1 MDAHSACRRF
11 QPAGQ
16 RAIMT
21 FLFLSPNIM
30 KTDQQNP
37 VIHRKDYRPPNHLV
51 KSCQLGFVIEPART
65 TVKSS
70 IYFEKNPQA
79 DSDTLELNGVDLDLV
94 SIKLDGR
101 ELSAEDYRLDDEKL
115 LIENVPE
122 QFVLQVENR
131 IYPHK
136 NTALEGLYQSGDF
149 FLTQCE
155 AEGFR
160 KITYY
165 PDRPDVMAPFDVTIV
180 ADKHK
185 YPVLLSNGNPAG
197 AGELADG
204 RHFARWTDPHPKP
217 SYLFALVAGDL
228 KHIEDHYT
236 TMNGDEVTLRIYVE
250 EENLDSCDYAMG
262 ALKRAMRWDEEKFGL
277 AYDLDVFNIVATNDF
292 NMGAMENKGL
302 NIFNAKFVLARPDT
316 ATDMDFQGVE
326 AVIGHEYFHN
336 WTGNRVTCRDWFQLS
351 LKEGL
356 TVFRDQEFTAD
367 MQSRAVKRI
376 EDVRALRTLQFAED
390 AGPMS
395 HPVRPD
401 SYIEINNFYTLTVY
415 EKGAEVVRMYHTL
428 LGAEGFRKGMDLYFQ
443 RHDGQAVTCDDFR
456 AAMADANDVNLE
468 QFELWYSQNGTPR
481 VQVRES
487 WDAEKGEYTL
497 HFEQQQPDSFKG
509 EDWQPMHIPVKLAL
523 LNSDGQA
530 IPLFDDGRAEMV
542 YELKN
547 AQQKLTFAGL
557 PEKPQVSL
565 LRGFSA
571 PVILDFPR
579 SPEQQAFIMAHDTDA
594 FNRWDAAQSM
604 AMDVIQNAYAA
615 IARGQEPQC
624 PSYLTDAFSQIL
636 ADTEADPAL
645 VAEALRLPDLKS
657 MITLMRDVNVT
668 HLHQAREFIKKQVAT
683 TLREALEQT
692 YQANQTDGEYRVD
705 PADIAKRS
713 LKNTALGY
721 LMSLEDEAVFGLCAQ
736 QLEQANCMTD
746 TLAALTL
753 YVHHQGPGY
762 QDKLDAFY
770 QQWRHDP
777 LVVNKW
783 LTIQAT
789 SPEDGTLELLEK
801 LLHHEAFSMRN
812 PNNVRALIGAFAAA
826 NPVQFHRQDGQ
837 GYEWLADLV
846 LELNALNPQV
856 AARIVSQFNSWRQ
869 FDAHRREEIR
879 KQLQRIKS
887 AGNLSPDVYEIVTKA
902 MEQDEN
908 EDMNVA

>member
-1 MDAHSACRRF
+1 
-11 QPAGQ
+11 
-16 RAIMT
+16 
-21 FLFLSPNIM
+21 M

-37 VIHRKDYRPPNHLV
+37 VIYRSDYRPPNHWV
-51 KSCQLGFVIEPART
+51 RSCQLGFVIEPQQT
-65 TVKSS
+65 TVRSTLR
-70 IYFEKNPQA
+70 FEKNPA
-79 DSDTLELNGVDLDLV
+79 GSGDTLELNGVDLELV
-94 SIKLDGR
+94 SLKLDGR
-101 ELSAEDYRLDDEKL
+101 ELTAEDYRLDDEKL
-115 LIENVPE
+115 LIDDVPE
-122 QFVLQVENR
+122 AFTLQVENR

-180 ADKHK
+180 ADKEK

-197 AGELADG
+197 SGELADG

-228 KHIEDHYT
+228 KHIEDQYT
-236 TMNGDEVTLRIYVE
+236 TINGDTVTLRIYVE

-262 ALKRAMRWDEEKFGL
+262 ALKRSMQWDEEKFGL

-356 TVFRDQEFTAD
+356 TVFRDQEFTSD

-428 LGAEGFRKGMDLYFQ
+428 LGADGFRKGMDLYFQ

-456 AAMADANDVNLE
+456 HAMADANGVNLD

-481 VQVRES
+481 VSLREHWNPETS
-487 WDAEKGEYTL
+487 ELTL
-497 HFEQQQPDSFKG
+497 EFEQQQPASFKG

-523 LNSDGQA
+523 LDGSGQP
-530 IPLFDDGRAEMV
+530 IPLFADGRTEMV
-542 YELKN
+542 YELKDR
-547 AQQKLTFAGL
+547 QQKLTIGSL
-557 PEKPQVSL
+557 PEKPVVSA
-565 LRGFSA
+565 LRDFSA
-571 PVILDFPR
+571 PVILDHPR
-579 SPEQQAFIMAHDTDA
+579 SPEQQAFVMAHDNDA
-594 FNRWDAAQSM
+594 FNRWDAAQQM
-604 AMDVIQNAYAA
+604 ATEVIQNAYRA
-615 IARGQEPQC
+615 IGQGTEPQC
-624 PSYLTDAFSQIL
+624 PAYLTDAFAKVL
-636 ADTEADPAL
+636 ADTAADPAL
-645 VAEALRLPDLKS
+645 VAETVRLPDIKS
-657 MITLMRDVNVT
+657 MITLMRDVNVAD
-668 HLHQAREFIKKQVAT
+668 LHQAREFVKKSIAE
-683 TLREALEQT
+683 TLRPALEAT
-692 YQANQTDGEYRVD
+692 YERNRTDGEYRID
-705 PADIAKRS
+705 PADIARRS

-721 LMSLEDEAVFGLCAQ
+721 LMSLEDEAAFALCRQ

-753 YVHHQGPGY
+753 YAHHQGPGFE
-762 QDKLDAFY
+762 QKLEEFY
-770 QQWRHDP
+770 RQWRHDP

-812 PNNVRALIGAFAAA
+812 PNNVRALVSAFAAA
-826 NPVQFHRQDGQ
+826 NPAQFHRADGQ
-837 GYEWLADLV
+837 GYAWLADLV

-856 AARIVSQFNSWRQ
+856 AARIVSQFNSWQQ
-869 FDAHRREEIR
+869 FDAPRQREIL
-879 KQLQRIKS
+879 KQLRRIKE

-902 MEQDEN
+902 IEQADQSGA
-908 EDMNVA
+908 DAA

>member
-1 MDAHSACRRF
+1 MVPTAW
-11 QPAGQ
+11 PAGYNDLL
-16 RAIMT
+16 
-21 FLFLSPNIM
+21 LFAHTPIM

-37 VIHRKDYRPPNHLV
+37 VIYRTDYRPPNHWV
-51 KSCQLGFVIEPART
+51 KSCQLGFVIEPQHT
-65 TVKSS
+65 TVRST
-70 IYFEKNPQA
+70 IQFEKNPQT
-79 DSDTLELNGVDLDLV
+79 DSNTLELNGVDLEL
-94 SIKLDGR
+94 IAIRLDGR
-101 ELSAEDYRLDDEKL
+101 ELGPDEYRQDDETL
-115 LIENVPE
+115 LIDNVPE
-122 QFVLQVENR
+122 HFTLQVENR
-131 IYPHK
+131 IYPQK

-180 ADKHK
+180 ADKQK

-228 KHIEDHYT
+228 KHIENHYT
-236 TMNGDEVTLRIYVE
+236 TIHGDEVTLRIYVE

-262 ALKRAMRWDEEKFGL
+262 ALKRSMQWDEEKFGL

-428 LGAEGFRKGMDLYFQ
+428 LGSEGFRKGMDLYFQ

-456 AAMADANDVNLE
+456 TAMADANNVNLD

-481 VQVRES
+481 VSVQEQ
-487 WDAEKGEYTL
+487 WNPETHELTL
-497 HFEQQQPDSFKG
+497 IFSQHRPESFKG
-509 EDWQPMHIPVKLAL
+509 EHWQPMHIPVKLAL
-523 LNSDGQA
+523 LDASGQA
-530 IPLFDDGRAEMV
+530 IPLFEDGRNEMV
-542 YELKN
+542 YELKE
-547 AQQKLTFAGL
+547 AQQKLTFGNLA
-557 PEKPQVSL
+557 EKPVASV
-565 LRGFSA
+565 LRDFSA
-571 PVILDFPR
+571 PVILDYPR
-579 SPEQQAFIMAHDTDA
+579 TPEEQAFIMAHDSDA

-615 IARGQEPQC
+615 LGRGQEPQC
-624 PSYLTDAFSQIL
+624 PSSLTDAFAQVL
-636 ADTEADPAL
+636 ADTNADPAL
-645 VAEALRLPDLKS
+645 AAETLRLPDIKS
-657 MITLMRDVNVT
+657 MITLMCDVNVAR
-668 HLHQAREFIKKQVAT
+668 LHQAREFIKKSVAKK
-683 TLREALEQT
+683 LRPVLEAT
-692 YQANQTDGEYRVD
+692 YENNRTDGEYRVD

-721 LMSLEDEAVFGLCAQ
+721 LMSLEDDSAYARCVDQ
-736 QLEQANCMTD
+736 IDQANCMTD
-746 TLAALTL
+746 KLAALTL
-753 YVHHQGPGY
+753 YAHHQGPGY
-762 QDKLDAFY
+762 QDKLNAFY
-770 QQWRHDP
+770 QQWKHDP

-812 PNNVRALIGAFAAA
+812 PNNVRALVGAFASA
-826 NPVQFHRQDGQ
+826 NPVQFHRADGQ
-837 GYEWLADLV
+837 GYQWLADLV

-856 AARIVSQFNSWRQ
+856 AARVVSQFNSWQQ
-869 FDAHRREEIR
+869 FDPQRQKEIL
-879 KQLQRIKS
+879 KQLRRIKE
-887 AGNLSPDVYEIVTKA
+887 AGNLSPDVFEIVSKA
-902 MEQDEN
+902 IKQD
-908 EDMNVA
+908 DKAGASAA

>member
-1 MDAHSACRRF
+1 VLAKPTVPTAW
-11 QPAGQ
+11 PAGYNGLL
-16 RAIMT
+16 
-21 FLFLSPNIM
+21 LFAHAPIM
-30 KTDQQNP
+30 KTDQNNP
-37 VIHRKDYRPPNHLV
+37 VIYRKDYRPPNHWV
-51 KSCQLGFVIEPART
+51 KSCQLGFVIEPQHT
-65 TVKSS
+65 TVRSTLR
-70 IYFEKNPQA
+70 FEKNPQT
-79 DSDTLELNGVDLDLV
+79 DSHTLELNGVDLELI

-101 ELSAEDYRLDDEKL
+101 ELGPDDYRQDDEKL

-122 QFVLQVENR
+122 QFALQVENR
-131 IYPHK
+131 IYPEK
-136 NTALEGLYQSGDF
+136 NTALEGLYQSGSF

-180 ADKHK
+180 ADKKK

-197 AGELADG
+197 AGDLAEG

-228 KHIEDHYT
+228 KHIEDSYT
-236 TMNGDEVTLRIYVE
+236 TINGDEVTLRIYVE

-262 ALKRAMRWDEEKFGL
+262 ALKRSMQWDEDKFGL

-428 LGAEGFRKGMDLYFQ
+428 LGADGFRKGMDLYFQ

-456 AAMADANDVNLE
+456 AAMADANHVNLD
-468 QFELWYSQNGTPR
+468 QFGLWYSQNGTPR
-481 VQVRES
+481 VSVQEH
-487 WDAEKGEYTL
+487 WNPETGELTL
-497 HFEQQQPDSFKG
+497 FFEQHRPDSFKG
-509 EDWQPMHIPVKLAL
+509 DNWQPMHIPVKLAL
-523 LNSDGQA
+523 LDASGNP
-530 IPLFDDGRAEMV
+530 IPLFEDGRDEMV
-542 YELKN
+542 YELKE
-547 AQQKLTFAGL
+547 AQQKLTFGNL
-557 PEKPQVSL
+557 PEKPVASV
-565 LRGFSA
+565 LRDFSA
-571 PVILDFPR
+571 PVILDYPR
-579 SPEQQAFIMAHDTDA
+579 SPEEQAFIMAHDSDA

-615 IARGQEPQC
+615 IGRGQEPQC
-624 PSYLTDAFSQIL
+624 PSYLTDAFAQVL
-636 ADTEADPAL
+636 ADTSADPAL
-645 VAEALRLPDLKS
+645 VAETLRLPDIKS
-657 MITLMRDVNVT
+657 MITLMREVNVT
-668 HLHQAREFIKKQVAT
+668 RLHQAREFIKKSVAEK
-683 TLREALEQT
+683 LRQLFEDAYET
-692 YQANQTDGEYRVD
+692 NRTEGEYRVD
-705 PADIAKRS
+705 PRDIAKRS

-721 LMSLEDEAVFGLCAQ
+721 LMSLEDEEAYARCATQ
-736 QLEQANCMTD
+736 IEKANCMTD
-746 TLAALTL
+746 KLAALTL
-753 YVHHQGPGY
+753 YAHHQGPAY
-762 QDKLDAFY
+762 QQKLEAFY
-770 QQWRHDP
+770 RQWQHDP

-812 PNNVRALIGAFAAA
+812 PNNVRALVGAFASA
-826 NPVQFHRQDGQ
+826 NPVQFHRADGQ
-837 GYEWLADLV
+837 GYQWLADLV

-856 AARIVSQFNSWRQ
+856 AARIVSQFNSWQQ
-869 FDAHRREEIR
+869 FDPQRQEEIL
-879 KQLQRIKS
+879 KQLRRIKE
-887 AGNLSPDVYEIVTKA
+887 AGNLSPDVYEIVSKA
-902 MEQDEN
+902 IEQAKKSN
-908 EDMNVA
+908 ASAA

>member
-1 MDAHSACRRF
+1 MKAVPVVPTAW
-11 QPAGQ
+11 PAGYNDLL
-16 RAIMT
+16 
-21 FLFLSPNIM
+21 LFAHAPIM

-37 VIHRKDYRPPNHLV
+37 VIYRKDYRPPNHWV
-51 KSCQLGFVIEPART
+51 KSCQLGFVIEPQHT
-65 TVKSS
+65 TVRST
-70 IYFEKNPQA
+70 IQFEKNPQT
-79 DSDTLELNGVDLDLV
+79 DSNTLELNGVDLELMA
-94 SIKLDGR
+94 IRLNGR
-101 ELSAEDYRLDDEKL
+101 ELGPDEYRQDDETL
-115 LIENVPE
+115 LIDNVPE
-122 QFVLQVENR
+122 HFTLQVENR
-131 IYPHK
+131 IYPQK

-236 TMNGDEVTLRIYVE
+236 TIHGDEVTLRIYVE

-262 ALKRAMRWDEEKFGL
+262 ALKRSMQWDEEKFGL

-428 LGAEGFRKGMDLYFQ
+428 LGPEGFRKGMDLYFQ

-456 AAMADANDVNLE
+456 AAMADANNVNLD

-481 VQVRES
+481 VSVQEQWNPETREL
-487 WDAEKGEYTL
+487 TL
-497 HFEQQQPDSFKG
+497 IFAQQRPESFKG
-509 EDWQPMHIPVKLAL
+509 EHWQPMHIPVKLAL
-523 LNSDGQA
+523 LDASGQA
-530 IPLFDDGRAEMV
+530 IPLFEDGRQEMV
-542 YELKN
+542 YELKE
-547 AQQKLTFAGL
+547 AQQKLTFGNLA
-557 PEKPQVSL
+557 EKPVASV
-565 LRGFSA
+565 LRDFSA
-571 PVILDFPR
+571 PVILDYPR
-579 SPEQQAFIMAHDTDA
+579 TPEEQAFIMAHDSDA

-615 IARGQEPQC
+615 LGRGQEPQC
-624 PSYLTDAFSQIL
+624 PSYLTDAFAQVL
-636 ADTEADPAL
+636 ADTNADPAL
-645 VAEALRLPDLKS
+645 AAETLRLPDIKS
-657 MITLMRDVNVT
+657 MITLMRDVNVAR
-668 HLHQAREFIKKQVAT
+668 LHQAREFIKKSVAEK
-683 TLREALEQT
+683 LRQALEAT
-692 YQANQTDGEYRVD
+692 YENNRTDGAYRVD

-721 LMSLEDEAVFGLCAQ
+721 LMSLEDESAYARCADQ
-736 QLEQANCMTD
+736 IDQANCMTD
-746 TLAALTL
+746 KLAALTL
-753 YVHHQGPGY
+753 YAHHQGPGY

-770 QQWRHDP
+770 QQWKHDP

-812 PNNVRALIGAFAAA
+812 PNNVRALVGAFASA
-826 NPVQFHRQDGQ
+826 NPVQFHRADGQ
-837 GYEWLADLV
+837 GYQWLADLV

-856 AARIVSQFNSWRQ
+856 AARVVSQFNSWQQ
-869 FDAHRREEIR
+869 FDPQRQQEILR
-879 KQLQRIKS
+879 QLRRIKE
-887 AGNLSPDVYEIVTKA
+887 AGNLSPDVFEIVSKA
-902 MEQDEN
+902 IELADKA
-908 EDMNVA
+908 DASAA